1 MTLKT
6 SKSYGLVAL
15 MALLMG
21 LFLSSCVTNKKAV
34 YFQDKTVKKSHKV
47 DVDRSQNDVNLSLKL
62 DAGDAI
68 LIKIEYTPLTEPEI
82 TGADRQ
88 NTLEAKSHPFE
99 NGCVLDS
106 LGQITLPNLG
116 TFSLLQKTLT
126 DAQSIIS
133 QKAASVYQKP
143 VVSVFLLSF
152 EVNVI
157 GEVNQPGKYNFTGT
171 KVSILDALATAG
183 DINTFGNK
191 KSVKV
196 IRNRH
201 GKMTVY
207 HLDLTDLEALFS
219 QKLYLR
225 PNDTVVIK
233 PLAAKKFAG
242 DNSRWIVISFSAI
255 ISFAAVFFR

>member
-1 MTLKT
+1 MTLNT
-6 SKSYGLVAL
+6 SRVNWSIPL
-15 MALLMG
+15 MALIFS

-34 YFQDKTVKKSHKV
+34 YFQDKTVKKPHKV
-47 DVDRSQNDVNLSLKL
+47 DVDRSQEEMGLSLKL
-62 DAGDAI
+62 DVGDAI
-68 LIKIEYTPLTEPEI
+68 LVKIEYTPLTEPEI
-82 TGADRQ
+82 TGADRL

-99 NGCVLDS
+99 NGYVLDS

-116 TFSLLQKTLT
+116 TFSLLQKTLQE
-126 DAQSIIS
+126 AQNLIS
-133 QKAASVYQKP
+133 QKAASVYQRP
-143 VVSVFLLSF
+143 VVSVFLLNF
-152 EVNVI
+152 EVNVL
-157 GEVNQPGKYNFTGT
+157 GEVNQPGKYSFSGT
-171 KVSILDALATAG
+171 KVSVLDALATAG

-219 QKLYLR
+219 QKIYLR

-233 PLAAKKFAG
+233 PLPAKKFAG
-242 DNSRWIVISFSAI
+242 DNSRWIVLSFSAI
-255 ISFAAVFFR
+255 ISFVAVFFR